1 MEMTTKHTPGPWYVF
16 HSAHRGR
23 FDDDGPGAFSI
34 GDAPIAR
41 SANILCSRYEW
52 PERAEEMK
60 ANARLIAAAPELLEA
75 LQWYESKAKQMVRA
89 AIHQDIKLM
98 LELMKEIAV
107 EYGAQAR
114 AAIAK
119 ATGKQP

>member
-1 MEMTTKHTPGPWYVF
+1 MTTKFTPGPWYVF

-34 GDAPIAR
+34 GDAPTAR

-60 ANARLIAAAPELLEA
+60 ANARLIAAAPDLLDELLDVLDWAVTERA
-75 LQWYESKAKQMVRA
+75 PLRNQEIESIRKV
-89 AIHQDIKLM
+89 I
-98 LELMKEIAV
+98 
-107 EYGAQAR
+107 AR
-114 AAIAK
+114 A
-119 ATGKQP
+119 TGEQP

>member
-1 MEMTTKHTPGPWYVF
+1 MQTQHTPGPWYVF
-16 HSAHRGR
+16 HSAYRGR

-34 GDAPIAR
+34 GDAPTAR

-60 ANARLIAAAPELLEA
+60 ANAHLMAAAPDLLES
-75 LQWYESKAKQMVRA
+75 LRLMV
-89 AIHQDIKLM
+89 DLV
-98 LELMKEIAV
+98 ELVVPFEG
-107 EYGAQAR
+107 ETLRRAR

-119 ATGKQP
+119 ATGDQP